1 MSVNRSSLA
10 VKICL
15 AMVAFAANSVL
26 CRLALKG
33 AHIEPVLFST
43 LRLLS
48 GAAVLL
54 PLLLKKRTQ
63 ATRRWKLSEAFFL
76 ALYALFFSVAYISLD
91 AGTGALLLFG
101 VVQITMVMAG
111 LLRGER
117 LNLTRSCGL
126 IVAIAGIA
134 LLLLP
139 GAVAPPLKSALLM
152 GIAGAAWA
160 AYSLSGRSS
169 TDPGMSTA
177 ANFLLA
183 VPFAVIALFVSG
195 SDLHYDYH
203 GIVLAVMSGALA
215 SAGAYVLWYAIMPE
229 IDAVTASTVQ
239 LSVPC
244 LATLAGVLFLG
255 ETLTLRM
262 FFSMLAVLA
271 GIWLVVRKKA
281 RI

>member
-1 MSVNRSSLA
+1 MPLYRSSLA

-48 GAAVLL
+48 GAVVLA
-54 PLLLKKRTQ
+54 PLLFRKRAR
-63 ATRRWKLSEAFFL
+63 ATPRWKLSQAFFL
-76 ALYALFFSVAYISLD
+76 AMYALFFSVAYIRLD
-91 AGTGALLLFG
+91 AGAGALLLFG
-101 VVQITMVMAG
+101 VVQITMVVSG
-111 LLRGER
+111 LMRGER

-134 LLLLP
+134 ALLLP
-139 GAVAPPLKSALLM
+139 GAVTPSLKSALLM
-152 GIAGAAWA
+152 GIAGVAWA
-160 AYSLSGRSS
+160 AYSLSGKSA
-169 TDPGMSTA
+169 TDPGTSTA

-183 VPFAVIALFVSG
+183 VPFTLLALFVSG
-195 SDLHYDYH
+195 SDLHYDH
-203 GIVLAVMSGALA
+203 RGIVLAILSGALA
-215 SAGAYVLWYAIMPE
+215 SAGAYVLWYAILPK

-244 LATLAGVLFLG
+244 LATLAGVIFLG
-255 ETLTLRM
+255 EALSL
-262 FFSMLAVLA
+262 SMLLSTLAVLS
-271 GIWLVVRKKA
+271 GIWLVVRKA
-281 RI
+281 P